1 MAMTYTDLKNN
12 VEQITEMD
20 FTNAQLDM
28 FTRQAEQKI
37 YGFIKD
43 LPILKKTTSVT
54 FNASSGATL
63 PANFLYMHSVVQ
75 RTGADNTGRKA
86 LIQKDYDW
94 LLEAYTLSTETVPDD
109 VSIPEVKYYA
119 LDGSDTGQYQAAR
132 MVLRVAPKWDK
143 NVTVIYE
150 YQYHPYSIVNPGTTT
165 QSDGTVVDNE
175 IPWLGT
181 NYDSALLNGVL
192 IEAARFMKAEPDI
205 LQLYDQQYTL
215 AMQQLM
221 DSVNRL
227 GSDSFRPTTAPPQ
240 PLTVPAPAQPPQRQ
254 E

>member
-1 MAMTYTDLKNN
+1 MAMTYTDLKLN
-12 VEQITEMD
+12 VEEITEMD
-20 FTNAQLDM
+20 FKGSQLDM

-43 LPILKKTTSVT
+43 LPILRKTHNVS
-54 FNASSGATL
+54 FNGNSGNVL
-63 PANFLYMHSVVQ
+63 PTDVLYIHSAVQ
-75 RTGADNTGRKA
+75 RSGTDDTTRKA
-86 LIQKDYDW
+86 LIQKDYDF
-94 LLEAYTLSTETVPDD
+94 LLEAYPLSTEATDTVD
-109 VSIPEVKYYA
+109 PELKYYA
-119 LDGSDTGQYQAAR
+119 IDGSDTTIYDSSR
-132 MVLRVAPKWDK
+132 MVLRVAPKWDA
-143 NVTVIYE
+143 TIRLDIE
-150 YQYHPYSIVNPGTTT
+150 YQYQPRSIVDT
-165 QSDGTVVDNE
+165 DGTE
-175 IPWLGT
+175 EQPWLGT

-227 GSDSFRPTTAPPQ
+227 GSDSYRPAASPAQ

-254 E
+254 G

>member
-1 MAMTYTDLKNN
+1 MTYSALKSN

-28 FTRQAEQKI
+28 FTKQAEQKI

-43 LPILKKTTSVT
+43 LPILRKDTTVEFNRATDLPADCLYIHSVT
-54 FNASSGATL
+54 QKSGAGGT
-63 PANFLYMHSVVQ
+63 
-75 RTGADNTGRKA
+75 TRKA
-86 LIQKDYDW
+86 LIQKDYDF
-94 LLEAYTLSTETVPDD
+94 LFEAYPSSGEATDTVD
-109 VSIPEVKYYA
+109 PELKYYA
-119 LDGSDTGQYQAAR
+119 LNSSANDNYTASR
-132 MVLRVAPKWDK
+132 MVISVAPRW
-143 NVTVIYE
+143 NTTVTCLIE
-150 YQYHPYSIVNPGTTT
+150 YQYQPRSIVDT
-165 QSDGTVVDNE
+165 DGDE
-175 IPWLGT
+175 EQPWLGT

-221 DSVNRL
+221 DSVNKL
-227 GSDSFRPTTAPPQ
+227 SSDSYRPTTAPPQ

>member
-1 MAMTYTDLKNN
+1 MTYSALKSN

-28 FTRQAEQKI
+28 FTKQAEQKI

-43 LPILKKTTSVT
+43 LPILKKDTTMA
-54 FNASSGATL
+54 FNRAATL
-63 PANFLYMHSVVQ
+63 PADLLYIHSVTQ
-75 RTGADNTGRKA
+75 KSGDGGTTRKA
-86 LIQKDYDW
+86 LIQKEYDF
-94 LLEAYTLSTETVPDD
+94 LFEAYPSSGEATDTVD
-109 VSIPEVKYYA
+109 PELKYYA
-119 LDGSDTGQYQAAR
+119 LNSSATDDYTASR
-132 MVLRVAPKWDK
+132 MVLNVAPRW
-143 NVTVIYE
+143 NTTVTCLVE
-150 YQYHPYSIVNPGTTT
+150 YQYQPRSKVDT
-165 QSDGTVVDNE
+165 DGDE
-175 IPWLGT
+175 EQPWLGE

-227 GSDSFRPTTAPPQ
+227 GSDSFRPAAAPAQ